1 MKVPVVSTSH
11 QEAINSMF
19 SSFAR
24 NCIGKTKN
32 NMQLKDEFL
41 TLNRNYTKSGLGD
54 TFLYKSERLSCHLL
68 KNGNLKLAN
77 IFINELGK
85 IYLRIG
91 NAELAEKTILKSL
104 RISEL
109 LNDELHVLARCND
122 LEYLYKALD
131 NKEKLFK
138 LLQMKK
144 NCAKR
149 IVRDYEKCA
158 KNFNSLMREPTSLE
172 SVKKQ
177 LAFTYNDMADIL
189 VSKRPKDS
197 IKMVEKAK
205 EIYKELGQQKEVNFL
220 TIKMQIIERNMKKRQ
235 YTKP

>member
-19 SSFAR
+19 SSFVR

-41 TLNRNYTKSGLGD
+41 TLNRNYTQSGLGN
-54 TFLYKSERLSCHLL
+54 TFLYKSERLSGHLL
-68 KNGNLKLAN
+68 KSGNLKLAN

-91 NAELAEKTILKSL
+91 NPELAEKTIIKSIK
-104 RISEL
+104 ISQL
-109 LNDELHVLARCND
+109 LNDDLHVIARYND
-122 LEYLYKALD
+122 LEYLYKAID
-131 NKEKLFK
+131 DKKKLFK

-144 NCAKR
+144 DCAKK
-149 IVRDYEKCA
+149 IINNYEKSV

-177 LAFTYNDMADIL
+177 LAFTYNDMADL
-189 VSKRPKDS
+189 LFNKKPKDS
-197 IKMVEKAK
+197 LKMVEKAK
-205 EIYKELGQQKEVNFL
+205 QIYEELGQQKEVNFL
-220 TIKMQIIERNMKKRQ
+220 TIKIQIMERNLKKRR
-235 YTKP
+235 YTKA